1 MIEPQ
6 SAQDGASACCW
17 KPTLGPVDRPIVPR
31 LAVNPFELPF
41 PFAWPLA
48 DPECETIAISSRVS
62 GAGSAA
68 GVVPVADGAVGA
80 GGGSSGDAVT
90 AEACGA
96 SPVVWSGAGSARGS
110 GFASLVG
117 GMVGGEGAASVAPA
131 ASSVAGRPS
140 SGLG

>member
-17 KPTLGPVDRPIVPR
+17 KPTLGPVDMPIVPR

-62 GAGSAA
+62 GAGSGA
-68 GVVPVADGAVGA
+68 GVVPVADGAVGG
-80 GGGSSGDAVT
+80 GGGSSRDAVT
-90 AEACGA
+90 AEAWGG
-96 SPVVWSGAGSARGS
+96 SPVVLSGAGSAQAL
-110 GFASLVG
+110 GFASV
-117 GMVGGEGAASVAPA
+117 VGGEGGGGAAAPGAPA
-131 ASSVAGRPS
+131 A
-140 SGLG
+140 

>member
-17 KPTLGPVDRPIVPR
+17 KPTLGPVDMPIVPR

-62 GAGSAA
+62 GAGSGA

-80 GGGSSGDAVT
+80 GGGRSGDGVT

-96 SPVVWSGAGSARGS
+96 APVGWEVAGSACIS
-110 GFASLVG
+110 GAEAHAG
-117 GMVGGEGAASVAPA
+117 G
-131 ASSVAGRPS
+131 
-140 SGLG
+140 